1 MTTNLSRARTGLT
14 GLTGS
19 TGSTGSS
26 NGLLPSMLTLL
37 VCLGIAACA
46 DQGTSSSAAERAGSR
61 PAVADDPLPEV
72 LASIGDEEITLDDIR
87 DRIGEQL
94 DQMTNRFLQQRYVL
108 LDETLQRIVVDRVFA
123 AEALERGMST
133 TDLIE
138 EETGAGL
145 EVTEL
150 EIAAWYE
157 ENQSRMGSRTLD
169 QTRGQIADLLRT
181 TGRDEALKSLEARL
195 SEEYGV
201 VYHLQPFRVELNNG
215 GAPAIGPSDAAVTFV
230 EFSDFECPFCGR
242 FFPTLKQIK
251 DTYGDRIQIV
261 YRQFP
266 LPNLHPSAFKAAEAS
281 LCANEQGEFW
291 AFHDLLFQEQSRLA
305 VRDLKEKAGRLGLN
319 QRKFDNCLD
328 TGRYVQQVQ
337 DDMAAGRTAGVTGTP
352 ALFVNGI
359 PIKGGAVDFEVVAE
373 VLDQELQRAEL

>member
-1 MTTNLSRARTGLT
+1 MVPEPRNREALSREEVTSERDVSDRFPAIAGGKELEPGDSFYKEEVQLAVRNGGMPLEGLRYPITPTGRHYRLVHFDIPAVDAVDWRLKVG
-14 GLTGS
+14 GLVS
-19 TGSTGSS
+19 KPMS
-26 NGLLPSMLTLL
+26 LTLDE
-37 VCLGIAACA
+37 IKA
-46 DQGTSSSAAERAGSR
+46 R
-61 PAVADDPLPEV
+61 PAV
-72 LASIGDEEITLDDIR
+72 T
-87 DRIGEQL
+87 
-94 DQMTNRFLQQRYVL
+94 
-108 LDETLQRIVVDRVFA
+108 
-123 AEALERGMST
+123 
-133 TDLIE
+133 
-138 EETGAGL
+138 
-145 EVTEL
+145 
-150 EIAAWYE
+150 
-157 ENQSRMGSRTLD
+157 
-169 QTRGQIADLLRT
+169 
-181 TGRDEALKSLEARL
+181 
-195 SEEYGV
+195 
-201 VYHLQPFRVELNNG
+201 
-215 GAPAIGPSDAAVTFV
+215 AAVTMECAGNGRALLSPRPISQPWLLEAVGTAEWRGTPLRGLLEEAGVSEEAIEIDIAGAPSRGSQMATVTIV